1 MYLLFIV
8 TQVTLLL
15 IYLAVLF
22 ILARLLEAVSWYE
35 QGQISRQLL
44 DPMALSVLKLKAL
57 LEQRG
62 VSYDNMVE
70 KTELTEL
77 VDATGA
83 VTEEEIESS
92 SLTADENVQI
102 TNYTSDIDFY
112 EQVED
117 AKDSMWLVEIMTDN
131 GRILS
136 DSSWHT
142 ICKKVGKFGVRFGRF
157 DCQQHTRLCT
167 RKGWFTSRLVLALP
181 ENYRSK
187 ANVALYTYP
196 GPVRVNSL
204 FDWIKTKVNEQIKVI
219 EDSKKLQEEWLTFD
233 SSLSA
238 DVRVVFVSTLTSVP
252 LFLSALSVKFPGRV
266 KIGSVKMNTVKGK
279 VMANKLDVKSS
290 PSYIVITRDR
300 KYIYGKSRGE
310 LLTFRALEMFLK
322 SVYPSINDIF
332 IVSFIC
338 TNIASFFEL
347 SLVRGGFV
355 KRSIK
360 LILCVFKYNLI
371 LFLVW
376 ITILAFLQIPFCSKV
391 FFAVLK
397 CLRYLT
403 LTSFFSVVR
412 KDIIYFSV
420 NKIEPLAVLIIMG
433 VTVLVIKMKYFTTSD
448 DTEEESD
455 WWNFSNLRTLNYYN
469 GWEMMRL
476 RPFDQIFNPSFGGPS
491 ITDDFETGQAV
502 NSDEYIKLLPVW
514 VFRDFQRT
522 CDCMASQDE
531 YVKHETL
538 QTECPEQRNEGL
550 LVQDG
555 EFLAGDSGITCYCG
569 KAQIN
574 PNVNDNQ
581 NCFPSKISSANL
593 EGPSLAGTFDHP
605 WDGLPKKSSKI
616 KKIENLNRCH
626 SKPSGYLEGTQ
637 CVICLEHFTSHTLL
651 RGLPCRHVFHDKCI
665 LAWLFREHH
674 FCPVCRWPS
683 FQSKDQD
690 FVNDLH
696 SE

>member
-1 MYLLFIV
+1 MAVWLK
-8 TQVTLLL
+8 VTLLL

-22 ILARLLEAVSWYE
+22 ILARLLEAVAWYE
-35 QGQISRQLL
+35 QGQISRRLI

-77 VDATGA
+77 VEATGA
-83 VTEEEIESS
+83 VTDEEVQSTS
-92 SLTADENVQI
+92 VKGDEDMQI

-131 GRILS
+131 GRLLS
-136 DSSWHT
+136 DTSWHLVRN
-142 ICKKVGKFGVRFGRF
+142 KVAKFGVRLGRF

-196 GPVRVNSL
+196 GPVRTNSL
-204 FDWIKTKVNEQIKVI
+204 FDWIKTKVNEQITVI
-219 EDSKKLQEEWLTFD
+219 EDAQTLQKDWLTFD
-233 SSLSA
+233 SSLNP

-266 KIGSVKMNTVKGK
+266 KIGSIKMSSAKGK
-279 VMANKLDVKSS
+279 LIARKLDIKAS
-290 PSYIVITRDR
+290 PSYVVITRDR
-300 KYIYGKSRGE
+300 KYIYGQKSAE
-310 LLTFRALEMFLK
+310 VMTFRSMEMFLK

-347 SLVRGGFV
+347 SLTRGGFV
-355 KRSIK
+355 KRLIK
-360 LILCVFKYNLI
+360 LALCVFKYNLI

-376 ITILAFLQIPFCSKV
+376 ITVLALLQIPFFSRV
-391 FFAVLK
+391 SLAMLK
-397 CLRYLT
+397 GLRYCT
-403 LTSFFSVVR
+403 LTPIFSYAR
-412 KDIIYFSV
+412 KDILYYSSH
-420 NKIEPLAVLIIMG
+420 KLGPMAVLTSMSLI
-433 VTVLVIKMKYFTTSD
+433 VLFVKLKYFTRSD
-448 DTEEESD
+448 DVEEEEAD
-455 WWNFSNLRTLNYYN
+455 WWNFSNLRTLNYHN

-491 ITDDFETGQAV
+491 ITDDFEACQTV
-502 NSDEYIKLLPVW
+502 NSNDYIKLLPVW
-514 VFRDFQRT
+514 VFRDFD
-522 CDCMASQDE
+522 CICECMASKDE
-531 YVKHETL
+531 YVRHEIERTENFEQEKEGSYL
-538 QTECPEQRNEGL
+538 QDNEMRFE
-550 LVQDG
+550 DKRYR
-555 EFLAGDSGITCYCG
+555 CNCG
-569 KAQIN
+569 KNKRN
-574 PNVNDNQ
+574 PEANDNRSY
-581 NCFPSKISSANL
+581 FPSQTSSADL
-593 EGPSLAGTFDHP
+593 EGPSLGGTFDLP
-605 WDGLPKKSSKI
+605 WDGLPKLKSKI
-616 KKIENLNRCH
+616 KKVENLNRCQ
-626 SKPSGYLEGTQ
+626 SKPPGYLEGTQ
-637 CVICLEHFTSHTLL
+637 CVICLEQFSSHTLL

-665 LAWLFREHH
+665 LTWLLREHH